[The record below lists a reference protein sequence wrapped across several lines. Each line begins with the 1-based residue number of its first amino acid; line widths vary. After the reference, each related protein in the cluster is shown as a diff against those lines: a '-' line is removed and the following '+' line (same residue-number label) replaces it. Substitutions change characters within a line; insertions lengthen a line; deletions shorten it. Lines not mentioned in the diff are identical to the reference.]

1 MATHGKFSGA
11 LRSIT
16 DKGVCSTEKPS
27 AGAFSFWRRF
37 EPEKGNEGMKFILK
51 AGVAAGALGLLG
63 INAARA
69 ELPLS
74 AIIAQGRAVIDLR
87 LRYENVDSA
96 AQVLGAE
103 AGTFRA
109 RLGYETGY
117 WNGLQVSFDFDQ
129 VWTLGEDTYN
139 STRNGKV
146 AYPTVLDPSM
156 TVLNRLQLAYASDFD
171 TRFVIG
177 RQRLILGNQRFVG
190 NVGWRQHE
198 QTYDAFSAVNNSIED
213 LTVTYAWLHRVNRV
227 GGPEIPAPSTTGP
240 AATAQANYL
249 KSDSHVING
258 VYVGIENLRLEGYAL
273 LLDFAPPGYAT
284 LPAQVT
290 AVDRLDTNTFGA
302 RLDYTHM
309 FSEEITGKLTGE
321 FARQSDAA
329 NNPLS
334 FDLNYGLVEGSL
346 TYAGI
351 TGLVGYEILEG
362 NGTIGFAT
370 PLATLHAFN
379 GWADMFLATPA
390 NGLQDLYFRASYVLP
405 MDFLE
410 FRSLTGIVTW
420 HDYTTDNLGMGIGSE
435 WNLSAEL
442 AVDANLS
449 FLGKFASYQGSGAAF
464 GGFPD
469 KTIFWLQAAYRY

>member
-1 MATHGKFSGA
+1 MGSVLKRSVAVGALCLFSMVGLSGA
-11 LRSIT
+11 
-16 DKGVCSTEKPS
+16 
-27 AGAFSFWRRF
+27 AQ
-37 EPEKGNEGMKFILK
+37 
-51 AGVAAGALGLLG
+51 
-63 INAARA
+63 A

-87 LRYENVDSA
+87 LRYENVESA
-96 AQVLGAE
+96 AQVLEAN
-103 AGTFRA
+103 AGTLRA

-117 WNGLQVSFDFDQ
+117 WNSFQLAFDFDQ
-129 VWTLGEDTYN
+129 VWAIGEDTYN
-139 STRNGKV
+139 STRNGK
-146 AYPTVLDPSM
+146 AAFPTVLDPKM
-156 TVLNRLQLAYASDFD
+156 TALNRLQLTYASDFD
-171 TRFVIG
+171 TRFTIG
-177 RQRLILGNQRFVG
+177 RQRLILGNQRFIG

-198 QTYDAFSAVNNSIED
+198 QTYDAISAVNTSIDD

-227 GGPEIPAPSTTGP
+227 GGPNPPTPSTTGP

-258 VYVGIENLRLEGYAL
+258 VYVGIENLRLEAYAL
-273 LLDFAPPGYAT
+273 LLDFAPPSYAT
-284 LPAQVT
+284 LPAQAT
-290 AVDRLDTNTFGA
+290 AVSRLDTATYGG

-309 FSEEITGKLTGE
+309 FGEGITGKLTGE
-321 FARQSDAA
+321 FARQTDYR

-334 FDLNYGLVEGSL
+334 FGLNYGLVEGSV
-346 TYAGI
+346 TFAGI

-362 NGTIGFAT
+362 NGAIGFAT
-370 PLATLHAFN
+370 PLATLHIFN
-379 GWADMFLATPA
+379 GWADMFLTTPV

-410 FRSLTGIVTW
+410 FRTLTGIVSW
-420 HDYTTDNLGMGIGSE
+420 HDYKTDNLGMGIGSE

-449 FLGKFASYQGSGAAF
+449 FLGKFAAYQGSGVAF